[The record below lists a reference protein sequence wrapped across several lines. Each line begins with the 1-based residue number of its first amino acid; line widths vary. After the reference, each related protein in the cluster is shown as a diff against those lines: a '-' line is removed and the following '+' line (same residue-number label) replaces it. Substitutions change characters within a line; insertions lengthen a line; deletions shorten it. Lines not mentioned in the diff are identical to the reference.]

1 MWQPRNFTLEGK
13 IIIFKALDLLKF
25 LFLSQILSI
34 PDEVTTTIQRI
45 QKEFQQ
51 CQHYAQNY
59 LQ

>member
-25 LFLSQILSI
+25 LFLSQILPI
-34 PDEVTTTIQRI
+34 PDENTTIIQRI
-45 QKEFQQ
+45 QNEFQQ

-59 LQ
+59 FQ